1 MEPDI
6 KNKLDMFENSLKNYS
21 NELNQLKLIVK
32 ELSGSILEKLSYFST
47 INEKLDVHFKF
58 LQTLNMLLLQS
69 DQTKVEHALNELNR
83 IVMSMRHMALW
94 NTDTSY
100 QTVTLLHELS
110 INWKK
115 TGNNEIAKILEDE
128 AYKYQSETHNQSEM
142 QDNSEVEEQSEVQ
155 ITA

>member
-1 MEPDI
+1 
-6 KNKLDMFENSLKNYS
+6 
-21 NELNQLKLIVK
+21 
-32 ELSGSILEKLSYFST
+32 
-47 INEKLDVHFKF
+47 
-58 LQTLNMLLLQS
+58 
-69 DQTKVEHALNELNR
+69 
-83 IVMSMRHMALW
+83 MSMRHLALW

-128 AYKYQSETHNQSEM
+128 AYKYQSETHNQSET
-142 QDNSEVEEQSEVQ
+142 QDDSEVEEQSEVQ